1 MICTTIRKDKE
12 CVFMATGGCSFNGG
26 SCKPIIES
34 CEGCK
39 RIIENEVG
47 KYCNAYP
54 EPSARW
60 KNGSCN
66 LATHVTIVSTKKVQK
81 INPIKASK
89 RAH

>member
-1 MICTTIRKDKE
+1 MICTTIRKDE
-12 CVFMATGGCSFNGG
+12 DCVFMTAKGCSFNGG
-26 SCKPIIES
+26 SCQQVIES

-39 RIIENEVG
+39 RVIENDAG

-54 EPSARW
+54 DPTAKW

-66 LATHVTIVSTKKVQK
+66 LATHVTVTPSKKVQK

-89 RAH
+89 RGH